1 MNCTALKKKLN
12 QALLKGQKSLSIPK
26 EGVSENDIE
35 DIKECGYNVKLVGNN
50 LIITEWHQKLE
61 K

>member
-50 LIITEWHQKLE
+50 LIITE
-61 K
+61 